1 MPLARVRDANGRE
14 VNFNAAKRLMDAAL
28 IEELHSA
35 GGYHDNQTFF
45 EAYARAHVRKF
56 SQSFAP
62 FTGGRW

>member
-1 MPLARVRDANGRE
+1 MPLARVRDAHGRE

-28 IEELHSA
+28 LEELHSVGA
-35 GGYHDNQTFF
+35 YPDTQAFF

-56 SQSFAP
+56 SQSCAP